1 MDSQRTGTRQ
11 GQPATHGSAGPWEL
25 IFVEN
30 MRRLRENSKMTQT
43 DLAKAL
49 KSRGLAFHQQTIQRI
64 ENGERPVRLNEAYLI
79 ASELEIEL
87 ETMVSRLITEADD
100 VPLEIERLSQ
110 AGTITADNL
119 GDVYDD
125 YMSTIERFF
134 GAVWPLV
141 PQVEVGEDRRPT
153 MTPAER
159 FQLLPY
165 NLRAAL
171 AACLKLRELAIDLER
186 LFMEFGGFFGDERA
200 EHRPELWSFTKP
212 APDCGVICDLNAVIL
227 EWDCEELRELSK
239 MHLGRLHVA
248 ALRNSEP
255 ISHNWGVGDDGQ
267 PVTYEELKG

>member
-1 MDSQRTGTRQ
+1 MDSQRTETHQ
-11 GQPATHGSAGPWEL
+11 AQPAMQSTSGPWEP

-49 KSRGLAFHQQTIQRI
+49 KSRGLPFHQQTIQRI
-64 ENGERPVRLNEAYLI
+64 ENGERPVRLNEAFLI
-79 ASELEIEL
+79 ARELEIEL
-87 ETMVSRLITEADD
+87 DTMVSRLITEADD

-119 GDVYDD
+119 GDEYDNF
-125 YMSTIERFF
+125 MPTIERFF
-134 GAVWPLV
+134 FAIWPLV
-141 PQVEVGEDRRPT
+141 PQVEVGDDGQPT
-153 MTPAER
+153 KTPAER
-159 FQLLPY
+159 FHDLPH

-171 AACLKLRELAIDLER
+171 AACVKIQKLALDLEK

-212 APDCGVICDLNAVIL
+212 VPDCSIICELNCVL

-239 MHLGRLHVA
+239 MDLGRLHVA

-255 ISHNWGVGDDGQ
+255 ISHGWGVGDDGK